1 MHDIETEIEKEPS
14 IGLDAAALD
23 ESLANAKS
31 RFGRTDLSVT
41 PPIAP
46 ALSEHARELQQL
58 RSQLNDAERMALRA
72 QKAAGEYREQ
82 LTEAQADIANMK
94 SRWYAAEK
102 ARNAVSSQREVDSSG
117 LNTQVVR
124 LQKELERSQ
133 QLASSDME
141 RAATRIRSLEE
152 KLEKAL
158 RHASVAEDSQ
168 KKSRKRSNV
177 SLALGIAVASIFTGI
192 FVYEKLP
199 RSKSEVTA
207 PTETTGVASASR
219 PETQI
224 RRSQPARPAMPLEAL
239 STKPFV
245 PKLVSKNLPEAL
257 GRLEKAF
264 QNLPGLDPQAVI
276 QRVSKAQS
284 TPDRP
289 VCQFEWA
296 NGGPS
301 MVFDQTKKDKSM
313 ENWALAI
320 SRCADAVEQSH

>member
-207 PTETTGVASASR
+207 PTETTWGCFCKPAGDADSEISARSAGDATGGSLNEAFRSQACEQEPSRGVGQAGKGISESTRAGSASGDTASKQGSIH
-219 PETQI
+219 P
-224 RRSQPARPAMPLEAL
+224 RPAG
-239 STKPFV
+239 
-245 PKLVSKNLPEAL
+245 VSIRMGE
-257 GRLEKAF
+257 RRAF
-264 QNLPGLDPQAVI
+264 DG
-276 QRVSKAQS
+276 
-284 TPDRP
+284 
-289 VCQFEWA
+289 F
-296 NGGPS
+296 
-301 MVFDQTKKDKSM
+301 
-313 ENWALAI
+313 
-320 SRCADAVEQSH
+320 